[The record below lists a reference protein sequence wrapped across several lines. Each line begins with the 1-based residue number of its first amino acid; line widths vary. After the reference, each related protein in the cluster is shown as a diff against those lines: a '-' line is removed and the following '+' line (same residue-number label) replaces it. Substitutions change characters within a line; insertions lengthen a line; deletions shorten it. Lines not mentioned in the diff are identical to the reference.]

1 MNMPVSPNAEAA
13 RNLLPTLWEDPTE
26 KAKAPRLL
34 QRLLATIGG
43 LFLVLF
49 VLAAVVPIG
58 GAVIGGGQVGVESRV
73 KRIAH
78 PTGGVISSI
87 LVHNGQHVKEGD
99 LLMRLDD
106 RVTGADAQYS
116 NLTVEQLL
124 AQKARLEAERLGAG
138 GISFPPELR
147 NANTASAR
155 KAMADEQHLFVMR
168 QTEEADLRSQLAARV
183 QQYNQEITGIQSQ
196 IAALKEQRRL
206 IEPERQGVKDLWDKQ
221 LVTINRL
228 NQLERTAVDMEGSIG
243 SLNAQIAQARAKI
256 TEAQEQSIQLSQ
268 TRRVQAGQDLAQ
280 VNTALNQQQLRSVAA
295 SDQQDRSEIRA
306 PYSGTIEKIAFA
318 AVGDVVRPAEP
329 IMEIVPDKD
338 VMVVEAMISPA
349 DVDQVLK
356 GQNARVRFSAFNRAA
371 TPEIPGKVVYVAT
384 DRTENTEARS
394 SYYMVRIE
402 VDQARVKKEG
412 LDLRSGMPAE
422 VYIET
427 GSRSLLS
434 YITKPLRD
442 QFTRAFRD
450 N

>member
-1 MNMPVSPNAEAA
+1 MNMPISNPNDPA
-13 RNLLPTLWEDPTE
+13 RALLPALWEDPT
-26 KAKAPRLL
+26 AKSPRLL

-43 LFLVLF
+43 LAVVLF

-58 GAVIGGGQVGVESRV
+58 GAVIGGGQVGVQSRV

-78 PTGGVISSI
+78 PTGGVISAI
-87 LVHNGQHVKEGD
+87 LVHNGEHVVEGQ

-106 RVTGADAQYS
+106 KVTGADAQYS
-116 NLTVEQLL
+116 SLTVEQLL

-138 GISFPPELR
+138 AIAFPPQLTGSNSE
-147 NANTASAR
+147 TAR
-155 KAMADEQHLFVMR
+155 KAMADEQHLFAMR
-168 QTEEADLRSQLAARV
+168 QTEEADLRAQLAARV
-183 QQYNQEITGIQSQ
+183 AQYNQEIVGIQSQ
-196 IAALKEQRRL
+196 IAALREQRRL

-228 NQLERTAVDMEGSIG
+228 NQLERTAVDMDGSIG

-268 TRRVQAGQDLAQ
+268 TRRVQAGTDLAQ
-280 VNTALNQQQLRSVAA
+280 INTALNQQQLRSVAA
-295 SDQQDRSEIRA
+295 SDQQNRSEIRA
-306 PYSGTIEKIAFA
+306 PYSGTVEKIAFA
-318 AVGDVVRPAEP
+318 ANGDVVRPAEP
-329 IMEIVPDKD
+329 IMEIVPDRD

-349 DVDQVLK
+349 DIDQVAK
-356 GQNARVRFSAFNRAA
+356 GQTARVRFTSFNRAA
-371 TPEIPGKVVYVAT
+371 TPEIPGKVAYVAT
-384 DRTENTEARS
+384 DRSENPEAKAA
-394 SYYMVRIE
+394 YFMVRVE
-402 VDQARVKKEG
+402 VDQARLKKEG

-442 QFTRAFRD
+442 QFMRAFRD